1 MCRSS
6 APWLNAGANGDL
18 LQEVLCHTPCIP
30 GLLQPEPLSPQ
41 QATADPCLCRRYSN
55 IQRQV
60 WLSLLWGL
68 WVLVHTRFCLSPL
81 YTQMILNFFLWKVT
95 NRQEHKSIIFLD
107 RYIGT
112 LLVLKQFMEKYVK
125 AINKFSVHLRS

>member
-6 APWLNAGANGDL
+6 AQWLYAGANGDL
-18 LQEVLCHTPCIP
+18 LQEVLCHTPHLP
-30 GLLQPEPLSPQ
+30 GLLQPEPLSPR

-55 IQRQV
+55 TQRQV

-95 NRQEHKSIIFLD
+95 NRHKHKSIIFLA
-107 RYIGT
+107 RYIET
-112 LLVLKQFMEKYVK
+112 LLVFKQFMEKYVK